1 MVEKNENS
9 EKDAPKKVAVKK
21 AALKKVVEKQETAKK
36 EPAKKEPS
44 KKLVEKKETAK
55 KETVKKETAKKVV
68 TPKVEPKKPVSIQLI
83 FQAPDLP
90 TPKVNLRSG
99 KLAEEETAEAP
110 KRPAPTRTRQ
120 RTKPETA
127 SNQKNTEE
135 PAEEKDSGST
145 RVAAKR
151 QRRKDSRD
159 TGRRRT
165 AVTESEFLARRESV
179 DRRMIVREKDARV
192 QIGVLEDGL
201 LVEHYVAE
209 SQGGS
214 LIGNVY
220 LGKVQNVLP
229 SMEAAFVDI
238 GRGRNA
244 VLYSGEVDWDA
255 AETGNQ
261 PRRIELALKSGDQ
274 VLVQVTKDPVGQK
287 GARLTSQISLPGR
300 FLVYVP
306 GGNMSGISRKLPEGE
321 RQRLKQIL
329 KHALPEDAGVIVRTA
344 AEGATEDQLTLDVER
359 LKMQWENINSEVAK
373 GKAPTLLHSEPDLL
387 VKIIRDVF
395 NEDFTELVVSGE
407 ESLATIRQYLE
418 SVAPELIERLIEYA
432 SEEDVFDSHRLGDQI
447 IKALDRKVF
456 LPSGGSLV
464 IDRTEAMTVVD
475 VNTGKFIGS
484 GGNLEETVTKNNL
497 EAAEELVRQLR
508 LRDIGGIVVVDF
520 IDMIQESNQEL
531 VRRRLLECLSRDR
544 TKNQVGEITSL
555 GLVQMTRKKIGLGL
569 LETFSEPCDSCAG
582 RGVVVHDEPRFRMPE
597 VSENKRSKKKEKPK
611 PTVVKKIVTAEQADA
626 FKNVVNQIASAGH
639 SSDEALLE
647 SKKEAEGKT
656 ELLNA
661 VLDSLPEAQNT
672 PKPKRRRATS
682 AGKLVKTSE

>member
-1 MVEKNENS
+1 VAEKNENS

-21 AALKKVVEKQETAKK
+21 AAVKKVVEKQETAKK

-44 KKLVEKKETAK
+44 KKLVEKKEP
-55 KETVKKETAKKVV
+55 VKKETAKKVV
-68 TPKVEPKKPVSIQLI
+68 IPKVEPKKPVSIQLI

-110 KRPAPTRTRQ
+110 KSSAPTRTRQ
-120 RTKPETA
+120 RTKPETTN
-127 SNQKNTEE
+127 NQKNTEE

-244 VLYSGEVDWDA
+244 VLYSGEVDWEA

-373 GKAPTLLHSEPDLL
+373 GKSPTLLHSEPDLL

-582 RGVVVHDEPRFRMPE
+582 RGVVVHDEPRFKMPE

>member
-1 MVEKNENS
+1 
-9 EKDAPKKVAVKK
+9 
-21 AALKKVVEKQETAKK
+21 
-36 EPAKKEPS
+36 
-44 KKLVEKKETAK
+44 
-55 KETVKKETAKKVV
+55 
-68 TPKVEPKKPVSIQLI
+68 
-83 FQAPDLP
+83 
-90 TPKVNLRSG
+90 
-99 KLAEEETAEAP
+99 
-110 KRPAPTRTRQ
+110 
-120 RTKPETA
+120 
-127 SNQKNTEE
+127 
-135 PAEEKDSGST
+135 
-145 RVAAKR
+145 
-151 QRRKDSRD
+151 
-159 TGRRRT
+159 
-165 AVTESEFLARRESV
+165 
-179 DRRMIVREKDARV
+179 
-192 QIGVLEDGL
+192 
-201 LVEHYVAE
+201 
-209 SQGGS
+209 
-214 LIGNVY
+214 
-220 LGKVQNVLP
+220 
-229 SMEAAFVDI
+229 
-238 GRGRNA
+238 
-244 VLYSGEVDWDA
+244 
-255 AETGNQ
+255 
-261 PRRIELALKSGDQ
+261 
-274 VLVQVTKDPVGQK
+274 
-287 GARLTSQISLPGR
+287 
-300 FLVYVP
+300 
-306 GGNMSGISRKLPEGE
+306 
-321 RQRLKQIL
+321 
-329 KHALPEDAGVIVRTA
+329 
-344 AEGATEDQLTLDVER
+344 
-359 LKMQWENINSEVAK
+359 
-373 GKAPTLLHSEPDLL
+373 
-387 VKIIRDVF
+387 
-395 NEDFTELVVSGE
+395 
-407 ESLATIRQYLE
+407 
-418 SVAPELIERLIEYA
+418 
-432 SEEDVFDSHRLGDQI
+432 
-447 IKALDRKVF
+447 LDRKVF

-582 RGVVVHDEPRFRMPE
+582 RGVVVHDEPRFKMPE

>member
-44 KKLVEKKETAK
+44 KKLVEKKEP
-55 KETVKKETAKKVV
+55 VKKETAKKVV

>member
-1 MVEKNENS
+1 VVEKNENS

-44 KKLVEKKETAK
+44 KKLVEKKEP
-55 KETVKKETAKKVV
+55 VKKETAKKVV
-68 TPKVEPKKPVSIQLI
+68 TPKVETKKPVSIQLI

-127 SNQKNTEE
+127 NNQKNTEE

-373 GKAPTLLHSEPDLL
+373 GKSPTLLHSEPDLL

-582 RGVVVHDEPRFRMPE
+582 RGVVVHDEPRFKMPE

-647 SKKEAEGKT
+647 SEKEAEGKT

>member
-1 MVEKNENS
+1 MAEKNENS

-21 AALKKVVEKQETAKK
+21 AAVKKVVEKQETAKK

-44 KKLVEKKETAK
+44 KKLVEKKEP
-55 KETVKKETAKKVV
+55 VKKETAKKVV

>member
-44 KKLVEKKETAK
+44 KKLVEKKEP
-55 KETVKKETAKKVV
+55 VKKETAKKVV
-68 TPKVEPKKPVSIQLI
+68 TPKVETKKPVSIQLI

-127 SNQKNTEE
+127 NNQKNTEE

-373 GKAPTLLHSEPDLL
+373 GKSPTLLHSEPDLL

-582 RGVVVHDEPRFRMPE
+582 RGVVVHDEPRFKMPE

-647 SKKEAEGKT
+647 SEKEAEGKT